1 MSFEFDFCI
10 VITTYDRP
18 KMLYNLLNS
27 IEKENENYK
36 LKVFLFNDCS
46 NKEYRLT
53 NFDVTEIKM
62 YPNRGKEGFWEII
75 DKSFKVVKNIKSNY
89 FIYLQ
94 DDVTLE
100 SNFFTKLKNE
110 YESIKD
116 NNKICLSFLTDS
128 RTEKSNW
135 GSGTPIKY
143 DNYIRTN
150 WVELFFISKL
160 DFFDKL
166 NFKINEIPKNR
177 WKNNPTLSSGV
188 GQQITER
195 LNRLNYNM
203 YHTKKS
209 LVNHGDHIS
218 VMNPK
223 ERLKNKLI
231 TK

>member
-10 VITTYDRP
+10 VITTYNRP
-18 KMLYNLLNS
+18 KMLYELLSS
-27 IEKENENYK
+27 IEKEKEDYK

-46 NKEYRLT
+46 SEEYNLI

-100 SNFFTKLKNE
+100 SNFFSKLKSE

-128 RTEKSNW
+128 RT
-135 GSGTPIKY
+135 Y
-143 DNYIRTN
+143 
-150 WVELFFISKL
+150 
-160 DFFDKL
+160 
-166 NFKINEIPKNR
+166 KIVTGK
-177 WKNNPTLSSGV
+177 
-188 GQQITER
+188 QI
-195 LNRLNYNM
+195 
-203 YHTKKS
+203 
-209 LVNHGDHIS
+209 
-218 VMNPK
+218 
-223 ERLKNKLI
+223 NK
-231 TK
+231 